1 MKTFQQYQARF
12 VGHVR
17 DPQSAARPEGASVR
31 RMRVYTE
38 IVFNNMEA
46 TLASCFPVCKTL
58 LGVRR
63 WRRLVRRFLAE
74 HRCATPWFRQI
85 PEEFVRWLA
94 TSPAVLADLPVYV
107 ENLAHYE
114 WIELSLAVSDVTTP
128 VADASGDILGG
139 RPVLAA
145 PLLLL
150 EYAFPVHHISPFF
163 KPTQPAA
170 EPTRLLV
177 FRDAQDIV
185 RFVEVNAVTARL
197 VQLLQGPV
205 TSGREAVAQVAQ
217 ELRHPD
223 PEAVMAFGAEL
234 LDMLRTQGAILG
246 TVIDKTAV

>member
-1 MKTFQQYQARF
+1 MKAFQEYQARF
-12 VGHVR
+12 VGHLR
-17 DPQSAARPEGASVR
+17 DPKAVERPVGASVR

-74 HRCATPWFRQI
+74 HRCTTPWFRQI
-85 PEEFVRWLA
+85 SEEFARWLA
-94 TSPAVLADLPVYV
+94 ATPDVLADLPVFF

-114 WIELSLAVSDVTTP
+114 WVELSVAVADVPMP
-128 VADASGDILGG
+128 VADAAGDLLEE

-163 KPTQPAA
+163 RPTQPAA

-177 FRDAQDIV
+177 FRDAQDTV
-185 RFVEVNAVTARL
+185 RFIELNAVTARL
-197 VQLLQGPV
+197 VQLLQGPAR
-205 TSGREAVAQVAQ
+205 SGREAVAQVAR
-217 ELRHPD
+217 ELQHPD
-223 PEAVMAFGAEL
+223 PAAVMTFGAEL
-234 LDMLRTQGAILG
+234 LATLRSEGAILG
-246 TVIDKTAV
+246 TIKDEKAL